1 VSAEYRDKFG
11 VTSNQIDIAGRD
23 FFKDKGGQIY
33 PLADDEIKRW
43 QKAMEP
49 LFETYM
55 KDMQAKGYKKSEMD
69 EQLKY
74 IRERIAYWTEQEKI
88 QKLPTAH

>member
-1 VSAEYRDKFG
+1 MDKCG

-23 FFKDKGGQIY
+23 FFKEKGGQIY

-43 QKAMEP
+43 QKAVEP
-49 LFETYM
+49 LFDTYM
-55 KDMQAKGYKKSEMD
+55 KDMQAKGAKKSEMD

-74 IRERIAYWTEQEKI
+74 IRERIAYWAEQEKAK
-88 QKLPTAH
+88 KLPTAH